1 MSSSLRSWWTL
12 DPAVTFLNHGSFG
25 ACPLPVLE
33 HQRRERDAMEAEPVR
48 YLARDLE
55 GRLDES
61 RRALAGFLGAD
72 PRDLVFDPNATTG
85 VNAVLGSLE
94 LHGGDEILVTDHGY
108 NACTNVARHVAARS
122 GASVVTARIPFP
134 IADSAAAV
142 EAVLGAVTPRTRLAL
157 LDHVTSPTAL
167 ILPLDRLVR
176 ELEGRGVAVLVD
188 GAHAPGMV
196 PLDLERLGAS
206 YYTGNCHK
214 WLCAPKGAGFLHVR
228 RELQERV
235 RPAVISHGANSTRT
249 DRPRFQVEFDWIG
262 TIDPTALLSIPAALE
277 FMASLVPG
285 GWPEIL
291 RRNHALVVE
300 ARALLARTLAVD
312 LPCPDAMIG
321 SMAALPLPDG
331 DPGPQASPLYQD
343 PLQDV
348 IFARAGIEVPVIP
361 WPGPPR
367 RLIRVSSQLYNA
379 LDDYQRLADALRST
393 LPARGA

>member
-1 MSSSLRSWWTL
+1 MSSTLRSWWTL

-61 RRALAGFLGAD
+61 RRALAAFLGAD
-72 PRDLVFDPNATTG
+72 ARDLVFVPNATTG
-85 VNAVLGSLE
+85 VNAVLGSLD
-94 LHGGDEILVTDHGY
+94 LGGGDEILVTDHGY
-108 NACTNVARHVAARS
+108 NACTNVARHVVART
-122 GASVVTARIPFP
+122 GAKVVTARVPFP
-134 IADSAAAV
+134 IAGPDTAL

-167 ILPLDRLVR
+167 VLPVDRLVR

-196 PLDLERLGAS
+196 PLDLEQLGAS

-249 DRPRFQVEFDWIG
+249 DRSRFLIEFDWTG
-262 TIDPTALLSIPAALE
+262 TLDPTAVLSIPAALA
-277 FMASLVPG
+277 FMASIVPG

-291 RRNHALVVE
+291 GRNHALAVE
-300 ARALLARTLAVD
+300 ARVLLARTLAVD
-312 LPCPDAMIG
+312 LPCPDEMIG
-321 SMAALPLPDG
+321 SMAALALPDG
-331 DPGPQASPLYQD
+331 DPGPQSSPLYQD
-343 PLQDV
+343 PLQDLL
-348 IFARAGIEVPVIP
+348 FARAGIEVPVIP
-361 WPGPPR
+361 WPAPPR
-367 RLIRVSSQLYNA
+367 RWIRVSAQAYNA
-379 LDDYQRLADALRST
+379 IDDYAYLANALRST
-393 LPARGA
+393 LPTRS